1 MFAAIFIPDFPAE
14 AIVRVEPELRE
25 RAVAVVEGIPPLLH
39 IVACNQRAREAGVAA
54 GMAPLE
60 AEGHLAGHV
69 SAGGWGALQIRR
81 RSPVQ
86 EMAAHAAL
94 LDCACAFSPRVEDN
108 TTAPDIVVLDLQGL
122 DRLFGPPVK
131 IARELA
137 RRISEFGLATRVA
150 VAANIETAVYAARGF
165 AGVSLIPPGQEAE
178 RLGELPVATLWAGS
192 GVSAGR
198 TVADERAAEMLD
210 TLARWGVRTFRALAA
225 LPESAVRQRLGE
237 AGVQWQRLARGE
249 GSRPLVPAEPPLKFE
264 EAVEPEYPVVL
275 LEPLAFLLNRM
286 LEQLCARLAAR
297 ALAAGEISLQL
308 ESIWDLGFGISD
320 LPDGSR
326 RQENCRSLAIA
337 RDDKAIRNPKS
348 EIPNPKFHDYVLRF
362 PVPMADP
369 KVLLKLLQL
378 ELQAKPPAAP
388 VKKIFLAAEPISPR
402 FTQGGL
408 FLPAAPEP
416 EKLEVTLARIRNI
429 VFRFPFPVSRNS
441 GQWSV
446 VSGQQ
451 DRAEECTFTGNRKPE
466 MGNSRVGVAELLDT
480 HRPDAFRMRKF
491 NTPVPRFPFSVSRK
505 THDAPSAGNP
515 PRRATGNFFARTVL
529 RRFRPPRPARVKL
542 ENGCPKTVSGSP
554 FPVSRGRVSERAA
567 GNGQRA
573 TGNVSVVWAAG
584 PWQESG
590 EWWSE
595 NPWAR
600 EVWDVAVDQAG
611 ALVLYRIFR
620 DVMRDEWFVEASFD

>member
-1 MFAAIFIPDFPAE
+1 MFAAIFIPDFPVE
-14 AIVRVEPELRE
+14 AIVRVEPELRTS
-25 RAVAVVEGIPPLLH
+25 AVAVVEGIPPLLH
-39 IVACNQRAREAGVAA
+39 VVACNQRARAA
-54 GMAPLE
+54 GIVPGMTPLE
-60 AEGHLAGHV
+60 AEGRLASHV
-69 SAGGWGALQIRR
+69 PAGEWGALQIRR
-81 RSPVQ
+81 RSPAQ

-108 TTAPDIVVLDLQGL
+108 AATPDTVVLDLQGL
-122 DRLFGPPVK
+122 ERLFGPPIK

-137 RRISEFGLATRVA
+137 RRIAEFGLATQVA
-150 VAANIETAVYAARGF
+150 VAANIEAAWYGAHGF
-165 AGVSLIPPGQEAE
+165 AGVSPVPPGQEAD
-178 RLGELPVATLWAGS
+178 RLGELPVALLLAG

-198 TVADERAAEMLD
+198 SAAGERATEILD
-210 TLARWGVRTFRALAA
+210 TLARWGVHTFRALAA

-297 ALAAGEISLQL
+297 ALAAGEIRL
-308 ESIWDLGFGISD
+308 ELIGDSRLGISD
-320 LPDGSR
+320 LSDSSQLQDFSVPQVS
-326 RQENCRSLAIA
+326 
-337 RDDKAIRNPKS
+337 NPKS

-378 ELQAKPPAAP
+378 ELQAKPPGAP
-388 VKKIFLAAEPISPR
+388 VKKISLAAEPVPPR
-402 FTQGGL
+402 FTQGEL

-416 EKLEVTLARIRNI
+416 EKLEVTLARINNI
-429 VFRFPFPVSRNS
+429 VSRYPLPVSRTP
-441 GQWSV
+441 
-446 VSGQQ
+446 
-451 DRAEECTFTGNRKPE
+451 ETGNP
-466 MGNSRVGVAELLDT
+466 RVGVAELLDT
-480 HRPDAFRMRKF
+480 HRPDAFRMGKF
-491 NTPVPRFPFSVSRK
+491 NTPVSRSPFSVSRK
-505 THDAPSAGNP
+505 TQDTPATGNGP
-515 PRRATGNFFARTVL
+515 RATGNFFARTVL

-542 ENGCPKTVSGSP
+542 ENGCPKTVSSFE
-554 FPVSRGRVSERAA
+554 FPVSSGRTSERAA
-567 GNGQRA
+567 GNCPAEREE
-573 TGNVSVVWAAG
+573 TRNSPVIWAAG

-600 EVWDVAVDQAG
+600 EVWDVALNQAG
-611 ALVLYRIFR
+611 ALALYRIFR
-620 DVMRDEWFVEASFD
+620 DVIRNEWFVEASYD